1 MTEKGLRSDYSTE
14 VIHQLEKRF
23 AEQKVFRPLR
33 IQRFDP
39 GAVRTYDITGVAPVV
54 HGRVTLQIEKYV
66 GGGFAGQVYKI
77 RILEI
82 KTPEEI
88 LLGVETDKYY
98 ALKILN
104 PASGF
109 ARFVRSLTYLLG
121 FQAPFSLQVN
131 RDAAR
136 SGALWQRFIR
146 RGARIKFGTEEAV
159 VNILATLVD
168 SDLGSCGEIS
178 EWVEGRMWRFE
189 VDDDL
194 DARKRK
200 IKEGTDSHP
209 GSPEYLAKRRFMS
222 EMVDLMEE
230 MGATELARQY
240 SWWTMKSQPNSM
252 KRLASDMDPKKGH
265 VAVDFRAGMALLPFM
280 PQSPGDFK
288 LILKGLMRGS
298 LVQFDRGDRDKLRR
312 FIEKHQSDFSDM
324 EEALTELEVRDSSY
338 RNSQPDITH
347 HHIRLLYSRSLWSSI
362 LDGAIKSWEIRNYL
376 DKKSLRRLQNNRPLC
391 VLYYILGILPFL
403 GKFLR
408 KMLGNSDLRKHYSR
422 LFLSPRYLFR
432 ARRASIAE
440 SLIRWHRKGRINA
453 SRAIILAR
461 NPVRYL
467 AHMPPSLLPVGL
479 HRFLTDRQHA
489 RKVLHNIFVHPVR
502 LYFKSTEREKWL
514 RDMIEQG
521 QGNGML
527 TADESKHIL
536 SQIKEPFIQK
546 YLKSLAVH
554 ICTVPVTQLV
564 SVIVALIYVR
574 LHPEFSWQESV
585 VRAGLILGLFQ
596 VTPISPGSIVRGL
609 YVTFLVIRE
618 KNFKDYNIAF
628 YLSFFKY
635 IGYLAFP
642 IQMAY
647 RYPELARFMAG
658 HWATSAVHIIPIFGE
673 RGALLEHAVFDLFYN
688 YPLTVRHRLKE
699 RKELR
704 SGQRS
709 RTWHLPLLISTACFL
724 LILIDILYFQQ
735 KEHLPGLNDVWWL
748 ALWIPLLFSTL
759 VSKGA
764 GGASMSKRIVLGIIS
779 GTGTALLFTLV
790 RTWLLP
796 LFIPG
801 IPTAGSVSS
810 ILGQMGLTSLW
821 LAFIFSLLSI
831 TGVFFIETRPLG
843 KIKCH
848 SL

>member
-1 MTEKGLRSDYSTE
+1 MTEKGLGSDYSTE
-14 VIHQLEKRF
+14 VIHQLEQRF
-23 AEQKVFRPLR
+23 AEQEIFRPLR

-39 GAVRTYDITGVAPVV
+39 GTVRTYDITGVVPAV
-54 HGRVTLQIEKYV
+54 HGRVTLRIEKYV
-66 GGGFAGQVYKI
+66 GGGFAGQVYKT

-82 KTPEEI
+82 ETPGEPI
-88 LLGVETDKYY
+88 RDVENDKYY

-109 ARFVRSLTYLLG
+109 ARFVRSLTYIMG

-194 DARKRK
+194 DARKRN

-222 EMVDLMEE
+222 EIVDLMEE
-230 MGATELARQY
+230 MGAYELARQY

-252 KRLASDMDPKKGH
+252 KRLAWDMDPKKGH

-312 FIEKHQSDFSDM
+312 FIEEHKSDFSDM
-324 EEALTELEVRDSSY
+324 EEALSELEERDSSY

-362 LDGAIKSWEIRNYL
+362 LDGAIKGWEIRNYL
-376 DKKSLRRLQNNRPLC
+376 DNKSLHRLQNNRLLC
-391 VLYYILGILPFL
+391 VLYYLIGIFPFL

-408 KMLGNSDLRKHYSR
+408 KMLGNSDLRKHYRR
-422 LFLSPRYLFR
+422 LILSPRYLLR

-440 SLIRWHRKGRINA
+440 NLMRWHRKGRINA
-453 SRAIILAR
+453 ARAIILAR

-467 AHMPPSLLPVGL
+467 AHIPPSLLPVGL
-479 HRFLTDRQHA
+479 HRFLTDRQYA

-502 LYFKSTEREKWL
+502 LYFKSAEREKWL

-521 QGNGML
+521 QGKGML
-527 TADESKHIL
+527 TQDESKHIL

-554 ICTVPVTQLV
+554 ICTVPVTQIV
-564 SVIVALIYVR
+564 SVIVAFIYVR
-574 LHPEFSWQESV
+574 LHPEFSWQESMI
-585 VRAGLILGLFQ
+585 RAGLILGLFQ
-596 VTPISPGSIVRGL
+596 VTPVSPGSIARGL

-658 HWATSAVHIIPIFGE
+658 HWATSAVNIMPIFGE

-688 YPLTVRHRLKE
+688 YPLTIRHRLKE
-699 RKELR
+699 KKELR
-704 SGQRS
+704 SGQGS
-709 RTWHLPLLISTACFL
+709 RTWHLPLLILSAGL
-724 LILIDILYFQQ
+724 LLALIDYLYFQQ
-735 KEHLPGLNDVWWL
+735 AGHLPGLNEVWWL
-748 ALWIPLLFSTL
+748 VLWIPLLFSTL
-759 VSKGA
+759 VSKAA
-764 GGASMSKRIVLGIIS
+764 GGASMAKRLVLGLLS
-779 GTGTALLFTLV
+779 GMGTALLYTLFK
-790 RTWLLP
+790 TWLLP
-796 LFIPG
+796 SFISGISTPG
-801 IPTAGSVSS
+801 PFLS
-810 ILGQMGLTSLW
+810 ILGQMGLMSLW
-821 LAFIFSLLSI
+821 LAFIFSLLSLV
-831 TGVFFIETRPLG
+831 GVFFIETRPLA
-843 KIKCH
+843 KIKH
-848 SL
+848 HGQ